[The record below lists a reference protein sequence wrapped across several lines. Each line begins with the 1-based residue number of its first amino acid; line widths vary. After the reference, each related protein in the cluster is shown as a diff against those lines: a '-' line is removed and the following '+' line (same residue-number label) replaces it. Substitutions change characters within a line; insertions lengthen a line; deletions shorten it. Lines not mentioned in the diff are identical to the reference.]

1 MPRRLGLM
9 LFSFFGM
16 CFYYISY
23 RERNRT
29 LNHLKF
35 IYGQEWSERKVK
47 RVAVQVFKNA
57 GKNLF
62 DGVSLGSLSVE
73 KLDKVVSCDSD
84 NFNAFKEAYDK
95 GKGVVGIVAHLG
107 CFEMLLHLFSLKGM
121 KSFAIGRKFKNAK
134 VDEAVRAMRS
144 GPDIEYMDR
153 SENSRKVI
161 RFLQQ
166 GRVMGALIDQDTKVE
181 GVFADFLGKTAFTP
195 SGPVHIAMKF
205 NIPAFVVVTARVKGD
220 KHHVF
225 VSEQLSL
232 DNTGNFETDLVSN
245 VQKANDIIS
254 SHINKFPE
262 QWVWMHR
269 RWATKPENVMQK

>member
-1 MPRRLGLM
+1 MMPRRLGLV
-9 LFSFFGM
+9 LFSFLGM
-16 CFYYISY
+16 SFYYISY

-29 LNHLKF
+29 LHHLRF
-35 IYGQEWSERKVK
+35 IYGQEWSERKIK
-47 RVAVQVFKNA
+47 TVAVQVFKNS

-62 DGVSLGSLSVE
+62 DAVNLGTFNEE
-73 KLDKVVSCDSD
+73 KLDKVVSTDSLD
-84 NFNAFKEAYDK
+84 EFKQAYDK
-95 GKGVVGIVAHLG
+95 GKGVIGIVAHVG
-107 CFEMLLHLFSLKGM
+107 CFEMLLHFFSLKGM

-134 VDEAVRAMRS
+134 VDEVVRAMRS

-195 SGPVHIAMKF
+195 SGPMHLAMKF
-205 NIPAFVVVTARVKGD
+205 NIPVFVVTTARMSGD

-232 DNTGNFETDLVSN
+232 DDTGNFEADLVSN

-254 SHINKFPE
+254 GAIRKNPE
-262 QWVWMHR
+262 QWVWMHK
-269 RWATKPENVMQK
+269 RWATKPESVMQK

>member
-1 MPRRLGLM
+1 MPRRLGLA
-9 LFSFFGM
+9 LFSFLGM
-16 CFYYISY
+16 IFYYISY
-23 RERNRT
+23 RERSRT
-29 LNHLKF
+29 LHHLKF
-35 IYGQEWSERKVK
+35 IYGQEWSERKIK
-47 RVAVQVFKNA
+47 KTALQVFKNA

-62 DGVSLGSLSVE
+62 DGVNLGALNEVE
-73 KLDKVVSCDSD
+73 LDKVVSSDSIE
-84 NFNAFKEAYDK
+84 AFKAAYDK

-121 KSFAIGRKFKNAK
+121 KSFAIGRKFKNPK

-181 GVFADFLGKTAFTP
+181 GVFADFLGHTAYTP

-205 NIPAFVVVTARVKGD
+205 NVPAFVVVTARMKGD

-232 DNTGNFETDLVSN
+232 DDTGDFHNDLISN

-254 SHINKFPE
+254 SYINKFPE
-262 QWVWMHR
+262 QWVWMHK

>member
-1 MPRRLGLM
+1 
-9 LFSFFGM
+9 M

-29 LNHLKF
+29 LHHLKF
-35 IYGQEWSERKVK
+35 IYGQEWSERKIK
-47 RVAVQVFKNA
+47 RTAVRVFKNA

-62 DGVSLGSLSVE
+62 DGVNLGALSVE
-73 KLDKVVSCDSD
+73 KLGKIVSCDTLD
-84 NFNAFKEAYDK
+84 TVKQTYAK
-95 GKGVVGIVAHLG
+95 GKGVIVITAHVG

-121 KSFAIGRKFKNAK
+121 KCFAIGRNFKNTK
-134 VDEAVRAMRS
+134 IDKAVRAMRS

-153 SENSRKVI
+153 SENSRKII

-181 GVFADFLGKTAFTP
+181 GVFAGFLGETAFTP

-205 NIPAFVVVTARVKGD
+205 NIPAFVVITARIKGD

-225 VSEQLSL
+225 ISEQLSF
-232 DNTGNFETDLVSN
+232 DNTGNFENDLVSN

-254 SHINKFPE
+254 GYVRKFPE

>member
-9 LFSFFGM
+9 LFSFLGM
-16 CFYYISY
+16 CFYYISH
-23 RERNRT
+23 RERCRT
-29 LNHLKF
+29 LHHLNF
-35 IYGQEWSERKVK
+35 IYGDEWGERKIK
-47 RVAVQVFKNA
+47 SVALEVFKNA

-62 DGVSLGSLSVE
+62 DGVNLGAMSE
-73 KLDKVVSCDSD
+73 EELDKVVSSDSLHK
-84 NFNAFKEAYDK
+84 FKEAYDK

-121 KSFAIGRKFKNAK
+121 KSFAIGRKFDNEK
-134 VDEAVRAMRS
+134 VDEVVRAMRS

-181 GVFADFLGKTAFTP
+181 GVFADFLGQPAFTP
-195 SGPVHIAMKF
+195 SGPMHIAMKF
-205 NIPAFVVVTARVKGD
+205 NIPAFVVVTARIKGD
-220 KHHVF
+220 KHYVF
-225 VSEQLSL
+225 VSDQLSL
-232 DNTGNFETDLVSN
+232 DDTGDFNNDLISN

-254 SHINKFPE
+254 HYINKFPE
-262 QWVWMHR
+262 QWVWMHK
-269 RWATKPENVMQK
+269 RWATKPENVTQK